1 MYVTLKKE
9 LAGVINVQ
17 AIRVILHVLSTI
29 YLFREIN
36 NSHPIQQKMKKDVCF
51 HPPIFF
57 VAILIRNVFYQGHIY
72 E

>member
-36 NSHPIQQKMKKDVCF
+36 NSHPIQQKM
-51 HPPIFF
+51 
-57 VAILIRNVFYQGHIY
+57 
-72 E
+72 